1 MTGLGG
7 QSLRF
12 AAVGLV
18 NTAIGLAAIYA
29 VMFFFQTGPVIA
41 NVVGYAIGLA
51 VSFVLNRAWTF
62 SSSRPVA
69 HVLPKYLL
77 VAAIA
82 YLLNLGAVIA
92 TISYFSVNPYLAQLL
107 GVGIYTVCM
116 FFGCRWFVFA
126 SRHSTRDTVQS
137 TLPR

>member
-1 MTGLGG
+1 MTGLVR

-29 VMFFFQTGPVIA
+29 VMFFFQTGPALA
-41 NVVGYAIGLA
+41 NAVGYAIGLA
-51 VSFVLNRAWTF
+51 VSFLLNRTWTF
-62 SSSRPVA
+62 NSNRPAA
-69 HVLPKYLL
+69 HVLPQYLL
-77 VAAIA
+77 VAVIA
-82 YLLNLGAVIA
+82 YLLNLGAVLA
-92 TISYFSVNPYLAQLL
+92 AISFFSVNLYLAQLL
-107 GVGIYTVCM
+107 GVGIYTICM

-126 SRHSTRDTVQS
+126 RTAFER

>member
-1 MTGLGG
+1 MTGLLR

-12 AAVGLV
+12 GAVGLV

-29 VMFFFQTGPVIA
+29 VMFFFRTGPAIA
-41 NVVGYAIGLA
+41 NAVGYAIGLA
-51 VSFVLNRAWTF
+51 VSFSLNRVWTF
-62 SSSRPVA
+62 SSKGPVA

-77 VAAIA
+77 VAAIC
-82 YLLNLGAVIA
+82 YLLNLGAVLTA
-92 TISYFSVNPYLAQLL
+92 ISYFSANPYLAQLL

-126 SRHSTRDTVQS
+126 PRHLT
-137 TLPR
+137 

>member
-1 MTGLGG
+1 MTGLVR

-29 VMFFFQTGPVIA
+29 VMFFFQTGPAIA
-41 NVVGYAIGLA
+41 NAVGYVIGLA
-51 VSFVLNRAWTF
+51 VSFILNRTWTF
-62 SSSRPVA
+62 GSNRLVVQ
-69 HVLPKYLL
+69 VLPKYLL

-82 YLLNLGAVIA
+82 YLLNLGAVLA
-92 TISYFSVNPYLAQLL
+92 AISYFSVNPYLAQLL
-107 GVGIYTVCM
+107 GIGIYTVCM

-126 SRHSTRDTVQS
+126 PQHST
-137 TLPR
+137 